1 MLPAQLGNLKLTK
14 TLGSPDANGA
24 YSKLY
29 SFGARSFSIWNGN
42 TGQQVYDSRNELDK
56 EWAKQSN
63 FDDGRSDD
71 KGSEPE
77 GLTIGRVGNKTL
89 LFVALE
95 RADAFV
101 IYDVSNPVKP
111 AFLQWIASGDAPEG
125 ILFVDAADSP
135 NNKSLVIV
143 SSENDGTVRIY
154 STDQM
159 VQ

>member
-1 MLPAQLGNLKLTK
+1 
-14 TLGSPDANGA
+14 
-24 YSKLY
+24 
-29 SFGARSFSIWNGN
+29 
-42 TGQQVYDSRNELDK
+42 
-56 EWAKQSN
+56 
-63 FDDGRSDD
+63 
-71 KGSEPE
+71 PE